1 MSARYRPII
10 MNAFPET
17 VWPEIQRR
25 ARYGI
30 QLADDLI
37 KERPILDWA
46 VGQDQRGD
54 LRRVGVMWS
63 VNQACSDA
71 GLPFSSSISK
81 NTAKNCHHVEVTS
94 QNVYL
99 HITRTQSLL
108 SMPRDTTL
116 RDNERATNQGDL
128 FKDAGFTTD
137 LSSIKRWYAWLTF
150 GADEKGEFTHLAIG
164 LPKHQE
170 HEWLDL
176 VSILQPAAEASSP
189 GEEPRPL
196 GPEDSMKFRAD
207 IQKLLETPGEKD
219 HAEEN

>member
-10 MNAFPET
+10 MNAFPES
-17 VWPEIQRR
+17 VWPKIQRR
-25 ARYGI
+25 AHYGI
-30 QLADDLI
+30 KLADDLI
-37 KERPILDWA
+37 KERTILDWA

-63 VNQACSDA
+63 INKACADVI
-71 GLPFSSSISK
+71 LPFSSLIRK
-81 NTAKNCHHVEVTS
+81 NTARNCHHVEIAS

-99 HITRTQSLL
+99 HITRTNSLL

-128 FKDAGFTTD
+128 FKDTGFTTD
-137 LSSIKRWYAWLTF
+137 LSSIKRWYAWLTI

-170 HEWLDL
+170 REWLDM

-189 GEEPRPL
+189 GEEPRPP

-207 IQKLLETPGEKD
+207 IQKLLDPPSEKD
-219 HAEEN
+219 EAEES

>member
-10 MNAFPET
+10 INAFPESS
-17 VWPEIQRR
+17 WPEIQRR
-25 ARYGI
+25 ARLGI
-30 QLADDLI
+30 QLADELI
-37 KERPILDWA
+37 KERTVLNWA

-63 VNQACSDA
+63 VNQACKDDD
-71 GLPFSSSISK
+71 LPFSSSIRK
-81 NTAKNCHHVEVTS
+81 NTAKNCHHVELAS

-116 RDNERATNQGDL
+116 RDNERASNQGDL
-128 FKDAGFTTD
+128 FKDTGFTTD

-164 LPKHQE
+164 LPKYQE
-170 HEWLDL
+170 HKWLDI
-176 VSILQPAAEASSP
+176 VSILQAAGEASSP
-189 GEEPRPL
+189 EEEPRPL
-196 GPEDSMKFRAD
+196 GPEDSMKFRAAV
-207 IQKLLETPGEKD
+207 QRLLDLDTDTNQSEKG
-219 HAEEN
+219 

>member
-1 MSARYRPII
+1 MSARYCPII
-10 MNAFPET
+10 VNAFPEA
-17 VWPEIQRR
+17 VWPEIQRH

-37 KERPILDWA
+37 KERTILNWA

-63 VNQACSDA
+63 VNKACMDVI
-71 GLPFSSSISK
+71 LPFSSDIRK
-81 NTAKNCHHVEVTS
+81 NTAKNCHHVEITS

-128 FKDAGFTTD
+128 FRDAGFTTD

-150 GADEKGEFTHLAIG
+150 GADEKGEFTHFAIG
-164 LPKHQE
+164 LPKYQE
-170 HEWLDL
+170 HEWLDI
-176 VSILQPAAEASSP
+176 VSILQPAAEAGSL
-189 GEEPRPL
+189 GEEPRPP

-207 IQKLLETPGEKD
+207 IQKLLEPPSEKD
-219 HAEEN
+219 RAEES